1 MDFLTWHHL
10 THQNPPKRGRMEAGC
25 FQVLILGAK
34 NLKTLRRFPKG
45 EFIETGLVLCSL
57 KAKPQKLKMQ
67 PPHKSG
73 SNGLPPTGASPC
85 GPSGFSPSAAGVPT
99 PSGLPTL
106 QCAAD
111 FFLISGFPPSQ
122 RPFHF
127 PLINQSFFRR
137 AALRPHMYFVS
148 SGVSP
153 NVFWIWI
160 RFA

>member
-67 PPHKSG
+67 PPPTSPAAMVCPRRVRRRVV
-73 SNGLPPTGASPC
+73 PPASAPPRLACPRPAASP
-85 GPSGFSPSAAGVPT
+85 PSSVRP
-99 PSGLPTL
+99 
-106 QCAAD
+106 
-111 FFLISGFPPSQ
+111 ISF
-122 RPFHF
+122 
-127 PLINQSFFRR
+127 
-137 AALRPHMYFVS
+137 
-148 SGVSP
+148 
-153 NVFWIWI
+153 
-160 RFA
+160 